1 MCFNKIISLVINL
14 FKVFLYLI
22 IKLICS
28 VFIFFICNVIFSLFV
43 ENVEQT
49 YLIYIPCLVSA
60 YLIYILWIKFNDAYR
75 SLNDTILFLYATYLA
90 FDKIIHPNT
99 PFINIPINVSLKTM
113 FSSITDM
120 QSHINLIVL
129 FLIAICSMAKAM
141 ITYKTFSSD
150 YKKKKTGLQ
159 KLS

>member
-1 MCFNKIISLVINL
+1 MTINKIISLIFNL
-14 FKVFLYLI
+14 FKIFFYLAI
-22 IKLICS
+22 YLICS
-28 VFIFFICNVIFSLFV
+28 VFILFIFNVVFSLFV

-49 YLIYIPCLVSA
+49 YLIYIPSLVSA

-75 SLNDTILFLYATYLA
+75 SLNDTVLFLYTTYLA
-90 FDKIIHPNT
+90 FDKIIHPNS
-99 PFINIPINVSLKTM
+99 PFIQIPINVSLKTM
-113 FSSITDM
+113 FSSVKDM
-120 QSHINLIVL
+120 QSHINLIIL

-150 YKKKKTGLQ
+150 YKKKKNGLQ